1 MEASEDPEEDWETE
15 LRWQRCHAYFA
26 GTDFDIAEEVP
37 EEVPEELP
45 EDCPAEAP
53 SEVTFTD
60 EELQE
65 WGAETAVQ
73 WILGAKNSF
82 EVLGI
87 SLACPDLALLRNRYR
102 RLSLLVHPDKNKE
115 TEAAQAQATEAFQRL
130 SDAMRVLVDDTE
142 REKLKE
148 NIETTLQQACPHS
161 AFGTFPE
168 EDIGKPEDSDEDVVN
183 QEVRARVMQRSN
195 FSRHGKRKKSSS
207 DLTARMAAK
216 AAKAAQVAQAAT
228 QHQPVCQATAPHT
241 ALTSEQLTELW
252 RREVLTESG
261 WKRLESRRQ
270 PGTFYFAH
278 SSGLTVMQSQ
288 WEMRQSRRD
297 PNVHYWVNFTTGET
311 SLSDPNEKRN
321 V

>member
-1 MEASEDPEEDWETE
+1 MEEWEDWQEEE
-15 LRWQRCHAYFA
+15 LRWQRCHAYFT
-26 GTDFDIAEEVP
+26 GEEEGP
-37 EEVPEELP
+37 EEVEELAEELAEELP
-45 EDCPAEAP
+45 EEPKECAAGA
-53 SEVTFTD
+53 FAD

-65 WGAETAVQ
+65 WTAETAVQ

-87 SLACPDLALLRNRYR
+87 SVASPDLALLRNRYR

-115 TEAAQAQATEAFQRL
+115 TEAAQAQATEAFHRL

-148 NIETTLQQACPHS
+148 DIESTTNEACPHP
-161 AFGTFPE
+161 AFGTLPE
-168 EDIGKPEDSDEDVVN
+168 EDLGQSESDEDAVN
-183 QEVRARVMQRSN
+183 EEVRARVMQRSN
-195 FSRHGKRKKSSS
+195 FSRHGKKRKKSSS
-207 DLTARMAAK
+207 DLTAQM

-228 QHQPVCQATAPHT
+228 PPVSQATALHT

-252 RREVLTESG
+252 RRQVLAESG
-261 WKRLESRRQ
+261 WQRLESRRQ

-278 SSGLTVMQSQ
+278 SSGLTVMQTQ

-297 PNVHYWVNFTTGET
+297 PNMHYWVNMTNGET
-311 SLSDPNEKRN
+311 SLSDPNEKVR
-321 V
+321 VRVV